1 MVQRNVIIEPNINFT
16 TGSVVSYFCNENS
29 SRTDVAT
36 SVCTEERKWM
46 PDPNEYT
53 CENTEGMSIWL
64 ETCHIFQIVIA
75 KFLYYGHPMGLLK
88 LS

>member
-1 MVQRNVIIEPNINFT
+1 MVQRNVIIEPKINFT
-16 TGSVVSYFCNENS
+16 TGSVVSYVCDENS

-53 CENTEGMSIWL
+53 CENVEGTSL
-64 ETCHIFQIVIA
+64 
-75 KFLYYGHPMGLLK
+75 
-88 LS
+88 